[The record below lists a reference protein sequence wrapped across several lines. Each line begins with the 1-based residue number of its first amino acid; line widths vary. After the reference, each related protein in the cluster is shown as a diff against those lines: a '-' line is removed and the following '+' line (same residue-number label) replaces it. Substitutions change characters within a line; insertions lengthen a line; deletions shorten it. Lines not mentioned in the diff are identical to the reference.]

1 MGKVKKYPY
10 AGHTGQVKDFIKIV
24 SELTGSR
31 NHSEVFSDFLEL
43 AFCAVAKQTAF
54 TAERA
59 DALESRYM
67 DVVKRHKPE
76 YIRRMPELLAIA
88 HLALDTGSC
97 DFFGTIAGELGSL
110 SSHMGQFFTP
120 YEVCKL
126 MAGITLTGV
135 EETIEKNGFVTIDEP
150 ASGAGA
156 MVLACADVL
165 QEEGYDIGKTMY
177 VQATDISP
185 IAYKM
190 TYLQLAMRGIPA
202 EVFHGDSIRLEVWDK
217 SVTPAALSF
226 NLMHH
231 EAMLKWRTAQPKP
244 QKMPPIEAPKALAAP
259 KPKGMARPPRK
270 APVVPAG
277 QLGFDL

>member
-1 MGKVKKYPY
+1 
-10 AGHTGQVKDFIKIV
+10 
-24 SELTGSR
+24 
-31 NHSEVFSDFLEL
+31 
-43 AFCAVAKQTAF
+43 
-54 TAERA
+54 
-59 DALESRYM
+59 
-67 DVVKRHKPE
+67 
-76 YIRRMPELLAIA
+76 
-88 HLALDTGSC
+88 
-97 DFFGTIAGELGSL
+97 
-110 SSHMGQFFTP
+110 
-120 YEVCKL
+120 
-126 MAGITLTGV
+126 
-135 EETIEKNGFVTIDEP
+135 
-150 ASGAGA
+150 
-156 MVLACADVL
+156 
-165 QEEGYDIGKTMY
+165 MY